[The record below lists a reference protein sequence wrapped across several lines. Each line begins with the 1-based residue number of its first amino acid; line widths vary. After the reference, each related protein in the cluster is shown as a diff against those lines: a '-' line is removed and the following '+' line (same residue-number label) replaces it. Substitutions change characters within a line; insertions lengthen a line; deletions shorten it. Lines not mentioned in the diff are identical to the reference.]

1 MGRADQGR
9 RRERRVRPL
18 LAFLAVPV
26 RLIHGLPKV
35 VVVRRGEH

>member
-9 RRERRVRPL
+9 RRERRVRPS
-18 LAFLAVPV
+18 LAFFAMPM

-35 VVVRRGEH
+35 VVGRRGEH